1 MPRILMAMAEDGLM
15 FSMFSIIHP
24 KFKTPLLATLLSGL
38 LAGKYNINM
47 IARFMNG
54 VYNIDSL

>member
-1 MPRILMAMAEDGLM
+1 MAMAEDGLM

-38 LAGKYNINM
+38 FAGKYNIIM

-54 VYNIDSL
+54 VCNIDSV

>member
-1 MPRILMAMAEDGLM
+1 MTMAEDGLM

-38 LAGKYNINM
+38 LAGKYFNTIR
-47 IARFMNG
+47 RFMVG
-54 VYNIDSL
+54 M

>member
-54 VYNIDSL
+54 VYNIDPV